1 MANTY
6 ITDLT
11 AVSTGD
17 VVSSPDRNARDV
29 EIVSAFGIL
38 PAAAPVNKGFSEPFS
53 IEPSTLDDHPV
64 NEVDILSF
72 SSSFLSASE
81 ASRDAAAIAK
91 TSAEDWASRPEDD
104 PVPVVSGGDGVTTF
118 SALHGKAKVSA
129 ATGKVPVS
137 SGDTS
142 DSLAD
147 KAWVARVNGTD
158 DIDHVWLDLSDDSFN
173 FVSGGAF
180 KGVASGTLP
189 ATDFTEGGVALAS
202 KYLGLTTQAADSNRL
217 EGHAASSFV
226 VANRSGSGFST
237 AAAVLGNSAT
247 ITCTTA
253 LIAAGPVAIDVDV
266 LTEAPVGYSL
276 MTVYLYAA
284 GAGPEFYENSKFIIK
299 PLTADVSFDG
309 YSEYVTPHAVNL
321 SFAFVGAPTKT
332 EVSVKVR
339 AYCKGLVGT
348 SYQLLMYA
356 PSTSGAISFKSGS
369 IIVTPLAEVAV

>member
-6 ITDLT
+6 ITDLA
-11 AVSTGD
+11 AVSNGD
-17 VVSSPDRNARDV
+17 IVSSPDRNARDV

-64 NEVDILSF
+64 NEVDMLAF

-81 ASRDAAAIAK
+81 ASRGAAAITK
-91 TSAEDWASRPEDD
+91 TSSEDWANRPEDD
-104 PVPVVSGGDGVTTF
+104 PVPVVSGGDGATTF

-137 SGDTS
+137 SGDVS

-147 KAWVARVNGTD
+147 KAWVARVNDVD
-158 DIDHVWLDLSDDSFN
+158 DIDHVWLDPSDDSFN

-189 ATDFTEGGVALAS
+189 ATEFTESGVTLAS

-217 EGHAASSFV
+217 GGHAASSFV

-237 AAAVLGNSAT
+237 AAAVLGNSGT
-247 ITCTTA
+247 IVCTTGQ
-253 LIAAGPVAIDVDV
+253 IAAGPIAIDIDV
-266 LTEAPVGYSL
+266 LTEAPCGYSYGI
-276 MTVYLYAA
+276 VYLYSA
-284 GAGPEFYENSKFIIK
+284 GATVGFNSDTQSIIK
-299 PLTADVSFDG
+299 IITPGVSLGSYYESISPAAND
-309 YSEYVTPHAVNL
+309 L
-321 SFAFVGAPTKT
+321 SFTLSGAPTKAD
-332 EVSVKVR
+332 VSIKR
-339 AYCKGLVGT
+339 RIYCEGLVGT

-356 PSTSGAISFKSGS
+356 PSTGGAISFKSGS